1 MNCGPAELR
10 KIELLKITRY
20 GVATQQCVTSL
31 QLSLS
36 FFLFLMQIESH
47 CLRQK
52 EVGGETGTKMLSRKR
67 KSRGKERALIDR
79 DLCLPEKQIQTKRAS
94 RNILKSCL
102 IKINFI
108 FFPKI

>member
-1 MNCGPAELR
+1 M
-10 KIELLKITRY
+10 
-20 GVATQQCVTSL
+20 GVATQQCVTSP

-36 FFLFLMQIESH
+36 VFFFLMQIESH

-52 EVGGETGTKMLSRKR
+52 EGGGKWNKDAFKKKESRR
-67 KSRGKERALIDR
+67 KERALIDR

-108 FFPKI
+108 FLKI